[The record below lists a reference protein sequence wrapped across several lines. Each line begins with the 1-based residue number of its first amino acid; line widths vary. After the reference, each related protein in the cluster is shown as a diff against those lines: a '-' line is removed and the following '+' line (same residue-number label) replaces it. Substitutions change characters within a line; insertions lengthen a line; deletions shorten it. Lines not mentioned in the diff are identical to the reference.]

1 MRRVVV
7 VSLVFVL
14 IFLFGAGD
22 VVYAT
27 GGWRVTGLLVPGSAA
42 GAPYFPFNL
51 PSTEW
56 GLTVSEHIGGYA
68 ELMYKG
74 GYRVG
79 GVPWNCKN
87 QVCECWQYAADY
99 CWGEPLALYTGS
111 PVMSDSQ
118 FYCDDLYGGCTGP
131 LPSVTSETASG
142 VFEAGTYLAWVRT
155 GSGQKEVSSVY
166 LDVIPSGIYKVDF
179 SMPKHVETETEFRV
193 TVTGTC
199 LVSDDYAC
207 RSLLLRRAW
216 IAWEGQTGWRQK
228 AVVNDSYFDVTL
240 DDYKIDE
247 SRRVGSGHLLILVEV
262 QRFRWFTNQPGNEV
276 TTLVYFMRDVW
287 VGDWSVGSALSG
299 GVLQMPEE
307 GYVDVTYTGGW
318 YPVGVPSYLGYSC
331 EWTEKPA
338 FLTAR
343 GQGNCEVSGVPTS
356 EGFHRWSLVVT
367 ASNGD
372 RADYSGKIVIRKF
385 GDVVAKP
392 GGTGLTSWIIVLTNT
407 ASTGIGSIAMNL
419 DHVRVVFTNALKSL
433 NVTVDDSLMTFDTSR
448 ITDFVAY
455 GKGLLPPGSALP
467 ISAWIAVSGIDV
479 ALAFIGV
486 VKGVI
491 KWW

>member
-79 GVPWNCKN
+79 GVTYNCN
-87 QVCECWQYAADY
+87 PVCECKSYAADY
-99 CWGEPLALYTGS
+99 CWGYPLALCTGS

-131 LPSVTSETASG
+131 LPSVTSQTASCVREG
-142 VFEAGTYLAWVRT
+142 GTYLAWVHT
-155 GSGQKEVSSVY
+155 GSGHKEVSSAY
-166 LDVIPSGIYKVDF
+166 IDVMAPGIYKVDF
-179 SMPKHVETETEFRV
+179 TMPKHVETETEFRV

-199 LVSDDYAC
+199 LVSDDYSC
-207 RSLLLRRAW
+207 RSLRLRRAW

-228 AVVNDSYFDVTL
+228 PVVNYSYFDVTL
-240 DDYKIDE
+240 DDYQIDE
-247 SRRVGSGHLLILVEV
+247 VTRIGSGHLLILVEIE
-262 QRFRWFTNQPGNEV
+262 RWFWEPPYGYARTRRG
-276 TTLVYFMRDVW
+276 YFMRDVW
-287 VGDWSVGSALSG
+287 VGDWSVGSALAG

-331 EWTEKPA
+331 EWTQKPA

-356 EGFHRWSLVVT
+356 EGFHKWSLVVT

-392 GGTGLTSWIIVLTNT
+392 GGSGLTSWIIGLTNT
-407 ASTGIGSIAMNL
+407 ASTAIGSIVMNL

-433 NVTVDDSLMTFDTSR
+433 NVTVDDSLMTFDTSK
-448 ITDFVAY
+448 ISDFVAY